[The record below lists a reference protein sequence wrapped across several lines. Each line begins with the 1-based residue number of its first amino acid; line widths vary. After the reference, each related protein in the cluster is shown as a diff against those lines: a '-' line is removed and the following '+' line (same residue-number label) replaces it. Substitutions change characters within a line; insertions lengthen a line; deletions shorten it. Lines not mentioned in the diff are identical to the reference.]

1 MWGNGRGAKCL
12 AADLAAEGELLQVE
26 EACRPLDIRQVA
38 RINLTLGEVLFPADQ
53 PPVKRLLMFA
63 ATT

>member
-1 MWGNGRGAKCL
+1 M
-12 AADLAAEGELLQVE
+12 QVE